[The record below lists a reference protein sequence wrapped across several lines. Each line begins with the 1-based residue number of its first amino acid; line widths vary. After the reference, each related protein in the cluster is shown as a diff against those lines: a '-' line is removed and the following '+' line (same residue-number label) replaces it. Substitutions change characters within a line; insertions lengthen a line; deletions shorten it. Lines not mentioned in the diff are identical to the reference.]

1 MFGHYWGLPAYL
13 YALLWIPVWVL
24 SRDPLDQVD
33 ILAARL
39 CGVKRG
45 HDGEIAWNG
54 TAIERSRA
62 VES

>member
-54 TAIERSRA
+54 TAIE
-62 VES
+62 